1 MGGGHSTIDGQDL
14 PGCETGGLRWEEDG
28 CPDNIMWPTY
38 PRQWNPPHMRTVESL
53 VFKKVTRWICPND
66 GRRNAVDIDTA
77 GAAGRQCNLS
87 IQLVANCNQPLINRM
102 LLRSH
107 THIRCMRRPREA
119 S

>member
-1 MGGGHSTIDGQDL
+1 MGGGHSTIDEQDL
-14 PGCETGGLRWEEDG
+14 PDYEIGSLRCTEVG
-28 CPDNIMWPTY
+28 YPDKTNWLTY
-38 PRQWNPPHMRTVESL
+38 PRQWNPADKRIVEGL
-53 VFKKVTRWICPND
+53 IFKVVSHKISPNEC
-66 GRRNAVDIDTA
+66 GRNAFDIDTA

-107 THIRCMRRPREA
+107 THIRCMRSPREA